1 MPRVNAAPVMVHC
14 EVFDAIRF
22 MTEKL
27 EKAGKLAPYF
37 HAVSQPQ
44 SVERESAHRAII
56 HSELTGVP
64 IMIVHVSGREAMEQ
78 IRWAQSHGLKIMGES
93 CTRYISLTAEDL
105 KGLNMDETGGKYV
118 CPPPHDRASWDAIWN
133 GIQTGV
139 FQTFSSD
146 HCPFYFEGELGKKN
160 PKART
165 AFRRVPNGIPE
176 VEVRMPI
183 PWSEGVAKGRI
194 TANSS
199 SP

>member
-1 MPRVNAAPVMVHC
+1 MMPRVNAAPVMVHC

-118 CPPPHDRASWDAIWN
+118 CPPAA
-133 GIQTGV
+133 
-139 FQTFSSD
+139 
-146 HCPFYFEGELGKKN
+146 
-160 PKART
+160 
-165 AFRRVPNGIPE
+165 
-176 VEVRMPI
+176 
-183 PWSEGVAKGRI
+183 
-194 TANSS
+194 
-199 SP
+199 

>member
-64 IMIVHVSGREAMEQ
+64 IMIVHFSGREAMDES
-78 IRWAQSHGLKIMGES
+78 RVAQSQGL
-93 CTRYISLTAEDL
+93 RF
-105 KGLNMDETGGKYV
+105 V
-118 CPPPHDRASWDAIWN
+118 
-133 GIQTGV
+133 V
-139 FQTFSSD
+139 
-146 HCPFYFEGELGKKN
+146 
-160 PKART
+160 
-165 AFRRVPNGIPE
+165 
-176 VEVRMPI
+176 
-183 PWSEGVAKGRI
+183 
-194 TANSS
+194 
-199 SP
+199 